1 MTAPENIRKLVE
13 TFEQNLSEYHT
24 RKNLTSAKTP
34 HRESVGKVSMQRQVE
49 STDNWNGEA
58 SLWITMDNSITKKQL
73 TTLAL
78 IGLVILALFAA
89 GFVWLYYYV
98 GVLGNG
104 GGEVV
109 LALSP
114 FWVFPY
120 LVIISVYVGF
130 FAARFAKG
138 RWKHAW
144 LWGIAGFAL
153 TLLFILGFPSLL
165 SPVFPYQGPTIF
177 ARPAIFAFLAPVLSA
192 LLIVLLISIRRKATL

>member
-1 MTAPENIRKLVE
+1 MT
-13 TFEQNLSEYHT
+13 
-24 RKNLTSAKTP
+24 
-34 HRESVGKVSMQRQVE
+34 
-49 STDNWNGEA
+49 
-58 SLWITMDNSITKKQL
+58 TMDNSITEKQL

-109 LALSP
+109 LALAP
-114 FWVFPY
+114 YWIFPY
-120 LVIISVYVGF
+120 LVVSSVYVGF
-130 FAARFAKG
+130 FAARFATG

-165 SPVFPYQGPTIF
+165 SAVFPYQSPTIF
-177 ARPAIFAFLAPVLSA
+177 AGPAIFAFLAPILSA
-192 LLIVLLISIRRKATL
+192 LLIVLLISIRRKATV